1 MKHSIKE
8 LGLLPSYR
16 SKLAKLLTKLM
27 SFAFIGMILL
37 AAAPAMAQ
45 DGGGGGIQGALQNA
59 LNLIDGLGPIA
70 PIVFVIMYIIIT
82 VSFLPASVVTLGAG
96 AVFGIVKGTI
106 FVFIGAMLGATV
118 AFLIGRY
125 LARDWVANKVSGNR
139 IFKAIYDAIEKEG
152 RKIILLVRLSPAF
165 PFNLLNYG
173 LGLTNVSLVDYVLG
187 TVGILPGTI
196 LYVYLGGVV
205 GSAAAG
211 QERTPAE
218 WAFLIVGL
226 VATFAVVFI
235 VTKVARKSLQESL
248 PENAQPASSES

>member
-1 MKHSIKE
+1 MA
-8 LGLLPSYR
+8 
-16 SKLAKLLTKLM
+16 LAVMGMVLLT
-27 SFAFIGMILL
+27 
-37 AAAPAMAQ
+37 AAPAMAQ
-45 DGGGGGIQGALQNA
+45 EAAGGIQGTLQNA
-59 LNLIDGLGPIA
+59 LNWIEGLGAIA
-70 PIVFVIMYIIIT
+70 PIVFIIMYIVIT

-106 FVFIGAMLGATV
+106 LVFIGAMLGATA

-125 LARDWVANKVSGNR
+125 LARDWVSQKVAGNR

-152 RKIILLVRLSPAF
+152 RKIIFLVRLSPAF
-165 PFNLLNYG
+165 PFNLLNYA
-173 LGLTNVSLVDYVLG
+173 LGLTNVSLTDYVLG

-211 QERTPAE
+211 QQRTPAE
-218 WAFLIVGL
+218 WAFLIIGL

-248 PENAQPASSES
+248 PETSQTTPVES

>member
-1 MKHSIKE
+1 MK
-8 LGLLPSYR
+8 R
-16 SKLAKLLTKLM
+16 SKKVLSSPLSKLTKLLVKFM
-27 SFAFIGMILL
+27 AFACIGMVLL
-37 AAAPAMAQ
+37 TAAPAMAQ
-45 DGGGGGIQGALQNA
+45 ESAGGIQGTLQNA
-59 LNLIDGLGPIA
+59 LNWIDGLGAIA
-70 PIVFVIMYIIIT
+70 PIVFVIMYIFIT

-106 FVFIGAMLGATV
+106 LVFIGAMLGATA

-125 LARDWVANKVSGNR
+125 LARDWVSKKVAGNR

-152 RKIILLVRLSPAF
+152 RKIIFLVRLSPAF

-173 LGLTNVSLVDYVLG
+173 LGLTNVSLTDYVLG

-226 VATFAVVFI
+226 IATFAVVFI

-248 PENAQPASSES
+248 PETNQPASSES

>member
-1 MKHSIKE
+1 MKRSTA
-8 LGLLPSYR
+8 LGPRLCDR
-16 SKLAKLLTKLM
+16 TKLIQILTKFM
-27 SFAFIGMILL
+27 SFAFIGMVLL

-45 DGGGGGIQGALQNA
+45 EASGGIQGTLQNA
-59 LNLIDGLGPIA
+59 LNWIDGLGPIA
-70 PIVFVIMYIIIT
+70 PIVFVLMYIVIT
-82 VSFLPASVVTLGAG
+82 VAFLPASVVTLGAG

-106 FVFIGAMLGATV
+106 LVFIGAMLGATA

-125 LARDWVANKVSGNR
+125 LARDWVSSKVSGNR

-152 RKIILLVRLSPAF
+152 RKIIFLVRLSPAF

-173 LGLTNVSLVDYVLG
+173 LGLTNVSLADYVLG

-226 VATFAVVFI
+226 GHLC
-235 VTKVARKSLQESL
+235 RRLYCD
-248 PENAQPASSES
+248 

>member
-1 MKHSIKE
+1 MKRSRKV
-8 LGLLPSYR
+8 LGSPLP
-16 SKLAKLLTKLM
+16 KLIKLLVKFM
-27 SFAFIGMILL
+27 AFACMGTVLL

-45 DGGGGGIQGALQNA
+45 ESAGGIQGALQNA
-59 LNLIDGLGPIA
+59 LNWIEGLGPIA
-70 PIVFVIMYIIIT
+70 PIVFVLMYIVIT

-96 AVFGIVKGTI
+96 AVFGIIKGTI
-106 FVFIGAMLGATV
+106 FVFIGAMLGATA

-152 RKIILLVRLSPAF
+152 RKIIFLVRLSPAF
-165 PFNLLNYG
+165 PFNLLNYA
-173 LGLTNVSLVDYVLG
+173 LGLTNVSLTDYVLG

-211 QERTPAE
+211 QQRSPAE

-248 PENAQPASSES
+248 PEPAQAAASSES

>member
-1 MKHSIKE
+1 MKDSKKV
-8 LGLLPSYR
+8 LGSLPGHP
-16 SKLAKLLTKLM
+16 SKLTKLVTKFM
-27 SFAFIGMILL
+27 SFAFMGAVLL

-45 DGGGGGIQGALQNA
+45 DGSGGGIQGALQNA
-59 LNLIDGLGPIA
+59 LNWIDGLGPIA
-70 PIVFVIMYIIIT
+70 PIVFVIMYIFIT

-106 FVFIGAMLGATV
+106 FVFIGAMLGATA

-125 LARDWVANKVSGNR
+125 VARDCVSKKVSGNR

-152 RKIILLVRLSPAF
+152 RKIVFLVRLSPAF

-173 LGLTNVSLVDYVLG
+173 LGLTNISLADYVLG

-235 VTKVARKSLQESL
+235 VTKVARKSLNESL
-248 PENAQPASSES
+248 PDGGQPVSSES

>member
-1 MKHSIKE
+1 MKRSRNK
-8 LGLLPSYR
+8 LGSPL
-16 SKLAKLLTKLM
+16 SKLPMKFM
-27 SFAFIGMILL
+27 AFTCMGMVLL

-45 DGGGGGIQGALQNA
+45 ESAGGIQGILQNA
-59 LNLIDGLGPIA
+59 LSWVEGLGPIA
-70 PIVFVIMYIIIT
+70 PIVFILMYIVVT
-82 VSFLPASVVTLGAG
+82 VSFFPASAFTLGAG

-106 FVFIGAMLGATV
+106 FVFIGAMLGATA

-152 RKIILLVRLSPAF
+152 RKIIFLVRLSPAF
-165 PFNLLNYG
+165 PFNLLNYA
-173 LGLTNVSLVDYVLG
+173 LGLTNVSLADYVLG

-211 QERTPAE
+211 QQRSPAE

-248 PENAQPASSES
+248 PETSQTAASES

>member
-1 MKHSIKE
+1 MKYVE
-8 LGLLPSYR
+8 RLLGSQ
-16 SKLAKLLTKLM
+16 SKLTKLLTKFM
-27 SFAFIGMILL
+27 AFSFMGMILL

-45 DGGGGGIQGALQNA
+45 ESAGGIQGTLQNA
-59 LNLIDGLGPIA
+59 LNWIDGLGAIA
-70 PIVFVIMYIIIT
+70 PIVFILMYIVIT

-96 AVFGIVKGTI
+96 AVFGIVKGTL
-106 FVFIGAMLGATV
+106 FVFVGAMLGATA

-125 LARDWVANKVSGNR
+125 LARDWVSKKVSGNR

-152 RKIILLVRLSPAF
+152 RKIIFLVRLSPAF
-165 PFNLLNYG
+165 PFNLLNYS
-173 LGLTNVSLVDYVLG
+173 LGLTNVSLTDYVLG

-211 QERTPAE
+211 QDRTPAE

-226 VATFAVVFI
+226 IATFAVVFI

-248 PENAQPASSES
+248 PETEQAVSS

>member
-1 MKHSIKE
+1 MKQSRNVF
-8 LGLLPSYR
+8 GSSLP
-16 SKLAKLLTKLM
+16 KLLVKFM
-27 SFAFIGMILL
+27 SFAFMGVLL

-45 DGGGGGIQGALQNA
+45 ESAGGGIQGTLQNA
-59 LNLIDGLGPIA
+59 LNWIDGLGPIA
-70 PIVFVIMYIIIT
+70 PIVFVLMYIVIT

-106 FVFIGAMLGATV
+106 LVFIGAMLGATA

-125 LARDWVANKVSGNR
+125 LARDWVSNKVSGNR
-139 IFKAIYDAIEKEG
+139 VFKAIYDAIEKEG
-152 RKIILLVRLSPAF
+152 RKIIFLVRLSPAF

-173 LGLTNVSLVDYVLG
+173 LGLTNVSLTDYVLG

-211 QERTPAE
+211 QESTPAE
-218 WAFLIVGL
+218 WAFLVIGL
-226 VATFAVVFI
+226 IATFAVVFI

-248 PENAQPASSES
+248 PETAQPASSGS

>member
-1 MKHSIKE
+1 MTGSKNM
-8 LGLLPSYR
+8 LGPLPSNQ
-16 SKLAKLLTKLM
+16 SKLAKVLTKFM
-27 SFAFIGMILL
+27 SFAFIGMVLL

-45 DGGGGGIQGALQNA
+45 DASGGIQGTLQNA
-59 LNLIDGLGPIA
+59 LNWVEGLGPVA
-70 PIVFVIMYIIIT
+70 PIVFILMYIVIT

-106 FVFIGAMLGATV
+106 LVFIGAMLGATA

-125 LARDWVANKVSGNR
+125 LARDWVSNKVSGNR

-152 RKIILLVRLSPAF
+152 RKIIFLVRLSPAF
-165 PFNLLNYG
+165 PFNLLNYA
-173 LGLTNVSLVDYVLG
+173 LGLTNVSLTDYVLG

-205 GSAAAG
+205 GSAATG
-211 QERTPAE
+211 QERSPAE
-218 WAFLIVGL
+218 WAFLLVGL

-248 PENAQPASSES
+248 PETNQPIEAES